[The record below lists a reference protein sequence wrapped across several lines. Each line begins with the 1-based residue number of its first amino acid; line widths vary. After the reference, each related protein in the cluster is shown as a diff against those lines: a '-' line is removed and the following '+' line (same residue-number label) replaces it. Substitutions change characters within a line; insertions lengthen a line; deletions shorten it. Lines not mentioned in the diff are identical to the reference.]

1 MHLSVKLRAGIVP
14 NINDNFE
21 KCLMKI
27 YTPNT
32 LWKDWG
38 RAIKTYNIQG
48 KYNTTA
54 RYAILVFSKRDWD
67 FLEPLNT
74 QP

>member
-1 MHLSVKLRAGIVP
+1 MKRLREG
-14 NINDNFE
+14 
-21 KCLMKI
+21 L
-27 YTPNT
+27 
-32 LWKDWG
+32 
-38 RAIKTYNIQG
+38 IQG
-48 KYNTTA
+48 KYNTAA

>member
-21 KCLMKI
+21 KRLMKI

-32 LWKDWG
+32 L
-38 RAIKTYNIQG
+38 
-48 KYNTTA
+48 
-54 RYAILVFSKRDWD
+54 
-67 FLEPLNT
+67 
-74 QP
+74 